1 MKNVIVSTCL
11 FGIPCRYDGK
21 SVVND
26 ALIQK
31 ISAVCHPIPFCPE
44 VYGGLTTPRDPAERI
59 GKKVVSNQGR
69 DVTKEYMRGAE
80 ECLRLAKMMGCE
92 FALLKSRSP
101 SCGKDTIYDG
111 TFSGKLTKGDGVT
124 AELLMKNGIR
134 VFDSDHV
141 DKFLKTLSQE
151 ED

>member
-21 SVVND
+21 SVVD
-26 ALIQK
+26 ETLIQK

-59 GKKVVSNQGR
+59 GDKVISNRGK
-69 DVTKEYMRGAE
+69 DVTREYMRGAK
-80 ECLRLAKMMGCE
+80 ECLRLAKMMGCQY
-92 FALLKSRSP
+92 ALLKSRSP
-101 SCGKDTIYDG
+101 SCGKGTIYDG
-111 TFSGKLTKGDGVT
+111 TFSGKVTEGDGVT
-124 AELLMKNGIR
+124 AEILMKNGIK

-141 DKFLKTLSQE
+141 E
-151 ED
+151 ELLFALTNEE

>member
-21 SVVND
+21 SVVD
-26 ALIQK
+26 ETLIQK

-59 GKKVVSNQGR
+59 GDKVISNRGK
-69 DVTKEYMRGAE
+69 DVTGEYMRGAE
-80 ECLRLAKMMGCE
+80 ECLRLAKIMGCQY
-92 FALLKSRSP
+92 ALLKSRSP
-101 SCGKDTIYDG
+101 SCGKGTIYDG
-111 TFSGKLTKGDGVT
+111 TFSGKLTEGDGVT
-124 AELLMKNGIR
+124 AEILMKNGIK

-141 DKFLKTLSQE
+141 E
-151 ED
+151 ELLFALTNEE

>member
-21 SVVND
+21 SVVD
-26 ALIQK
+26 EALIQK

-59 GKKVVSNQGR
+59 GDKVISNRGK
-69 DVTKEYMRGAE
+69 DVTREYMRGAK
-80 ECLRLAKMMGCE
+80 ECLRLAKMMGCQY
-92 FALLKSRSP
+92 ALLKSRSP
-101 SCGKDTIYDG
+101 SCGKGTIYDG
-111 TFSGKLTKGDGVT
+111 TFSGKVTEGDGVT
-124 AELLMKNGIR
+124 AEILMKNGIK

-141 DKFLKTLSQE
+141 E
-151 ED
+151 ELLFALTNEE

>member
-21 SVVND
+21 SVAD
-26 ALIQK
+26 ETLIQK

-59 GKKVVSNQGR
+59 GDKVISNHGK
-69 DVTKEYMRGAE
+69 DVTGEYMRGAK
-80 ECLRLAKMMGCE
+80 ECLRLAKMMGCQY
-92 FALLKSRSP
+92 ALLKSRSP
-101 SCGKDTIYDG
+101 SCGKGTIYDG
-111 TFSGKLTKGDGVT
+111 TFSGKLTEGDGVT
-124 AELLMKNGIR
+124 AELLMKNGIT

-141 DKFLKTLSQE
+141 EEMLFALSDKE
-151 ED
+151 